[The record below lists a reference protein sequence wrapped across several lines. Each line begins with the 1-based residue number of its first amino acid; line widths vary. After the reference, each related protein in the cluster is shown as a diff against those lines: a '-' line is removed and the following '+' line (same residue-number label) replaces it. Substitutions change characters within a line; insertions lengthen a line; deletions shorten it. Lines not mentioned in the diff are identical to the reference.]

1 MSMEIKRRT
10 KKVRERERER
20 EEDDQYRLTLFPHT
34 MMTVSLASIDECC
47 DISDNHESRDS
58 KLALSPI
65 SYTNKT
71 PSVSL

>member
-10 KKVRERERER
+10 KKVRERERGR
-20 EEDDQYRLTLFPHT
+20 EMISRLTLFPHT